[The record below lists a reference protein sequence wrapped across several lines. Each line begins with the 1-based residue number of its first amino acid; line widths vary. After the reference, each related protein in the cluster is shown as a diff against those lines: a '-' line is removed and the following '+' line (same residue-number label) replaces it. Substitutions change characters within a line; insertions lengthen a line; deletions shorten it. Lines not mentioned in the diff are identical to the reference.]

1 MIPQCL
7 STVYLMLLLL
17 VMMLRTIECKQE
29 WEKQPEYAEVNP
41 GDSVVL
47 TCVIDNL
54 AGDCRWE
61 KEGVPTG
68 IFSGKYE
75 WAGDVSTGDC
85 SLLIKDAEVEY
96 DNGAWKCSVTAS
108 SFKARD
114 ALVSSVSQ
122 LVVRVAPTDIVIKHS
137 DTDKVVATND
147 TLDVLEN
154 TNITLE
160 CSSVNGKPPP
170 KLAWQLPQSLPSF
183 SLTESTKDGA
193 TVSIISALVMRSD
206 RGKTVQCH
214 ATHSALSRPLSA
226 KVNINVLY
234 VPIVEV
240 EYSHPNGLVKSNFNG
255 GHKVSLKE
263 GDSVIIRC
271 KPDSN
276 PPAAVAWRRAGERG
290 VWSTEP
296 EVLIENVGRE
306 TAGIYTCTAHNTL
319 GVSGPKEIVM
329 DVEYSP
335 HITAMEPSGA
345 VSSLVGGKVILHC
358 LADANPEP
366 AYQWVQR
373 LNDQVVIK
381 GNARV
386 LSLENLIFED
396 DGEYICTA
404 HNIIRGEEKITQS
417 APVQLT
423 ITGPPRL
430 YLDPKTRFETAAGSD
445 TAMEVKVCGEPRP
458 EVRWQVDHLV
468 LTAGSA
474 HGRFQADTL
483 VKMSS
488 HHNCYISR
496 LGVQEAHR
504 EDSKSYQ
511 VHVENIHGS
520 ETHSLELLVQ
530 ENRQL
535 EVLIAVA
542 VGGVLTI
549 LTILLIIIYMLVSRD
564 TCCSA
569 IKHPSQRSD
578 LSEMGSDKTDLESP
592 DSSIITSSANH
603 IFYQDARH
611 DSSFHTFNK
620 KQRVL
625 SPGISC
631 GAYSVTHGSIS
642 SISPHKHHN
651 QDFSDCHRLGKN
663 LEEGSNQE
671 EGSRIARNLEEGP
684 RLGRNMEE
692 CSRLGRSLEDGTNLG
707 RSNKRRQLPPAP
719 DLSGVSY
726 YRYN

>member
-1 MIPQCL
+1 MKL
-7 STVYLMLLLL
+7 KHSKVYFLLLWL
-17 VMMLRTIECKQE
+17 VMIIRKCRSRQE
-29 WEKQPEYAEVNP
+29 WRKQPEYDEVNP
-41 GDSVVL
+41 GDSVIL
-47 TCVIDNL
+47 TCLIDNRS
-54 AGDCRWE
+54 GDCRWE

-75 WAGDVSTGDC
+75 WAGDVSSGDC
-85 SLLIKDAEVEY
+85 SLLIKDAEVEF
-96 DNGAWKCSVTAS
+96 DDGAWQCSVTAS

-114 ALVSSVSQ
+114 ALVSAASQ
-122 LVVRVAPTDIVIKHS
+122 LVVRVAPTDIVIRHS
-137 DTDKVVATND
+137 DTNRVIIAND

-160 CSSVNGKPPP
+160 CNSVNGKPPP
-170 KLAWQLPQSLPSF
+170 KLSWQLPESLPSF
-183 SLTESTKDGA
+183 SLTESVRDG
-193 TVSIISALVMRSD
+193 TSVSVISALVMRSD
-206 RGKTVQCH
+206 RGKRVKCR
-214 ATHSALSRPLSA
+214 ATHSALTKPLEAS
-226 KVNINVLY
+226 VNINVLY
-234 VPIVEV
+234 VPVVEV
-240 EYSHPNGLVKSNFNG
+240 EYKYPNGLVKSNFNG

-276 PPAAVAWRRAGERG
+276 PPAAVAWRRAGTRG
-290 VWSTEP
+290 VWSTEQ
-296 EVLIENVGRE
+296 EVLVENVGRE
-306 TAGIYTCTAHNTL
+306 NAGIYTCTAHNKL
-319 GVSGPKEIVM
+319 GVSGPKEIVL

-335 HITAMEPSGA
+335 HITSMEPSGA
-345 VSSLVGGKVILHC
+345 ISSLVGGRVTLTC

-381 GNARV
+381 GNERV

-404 HNIIRGEEKITQS
+404 HNLIRGQEKITQS

-423 ITGPPRL
+423 VTGPPRL
-430 YLDPKTRFETAAGSD
+430 YLDPKTRFETSAGSD
-445 TAMEVKVCGEPRP
+445 TSMEVKVCGEPRP

-468 LTAGSA
+468 LTAGSG
-474 HGRFQADTL
+474 HGRFRADTL

-496 LGVQEAHR
+496 LGVQGAHR
-504 EDSKSYQ
+504 DDSKSYQ
-511 VHVENIHGS
+511 VHVENVHGS
-520 ETHSLELLVQ
+520 ETHSLELLVH

-535 EVLIAVA
+535 EVFIAVA

-549 LTILLIIIYMLVSRD
+549 LTLSLIIIYVVVSRD
-564 TCCSA
+564 SCCASL
-569 IKHPSQRSD
+569 KHQSQRSD

-592 DSSIITSSANH
+592 DSSIITSTANQ
-603 IFYQDARH
+603 IFYQDARN

-620 KQRVL
+620 QKRVL

-642 SISPHKHHN
+642 SISPHKHHKAYN
-651 QDFSDCHRLGKN
+651 DCHRLATT
-663 LEEGSNQE
+663 LEDS
-671 EGSRIARNLEEGP
+671 
-684 RLGRNMEE
+684 
-692 CSRLGRSLEDGTNLG
+692 SRLGRTLEDGPHLSRAKELRN
-707 RSNKRRQLPPAP
+707 LPPAP